1 MSRAPENMTKKQ
13 LQALVLEQEKKYQAT
28 KKEVLAARKKIQ
40 EKDNQIQVITKEK
53 ERLLKKLQEMLEK
66 FSSMK
71 FELSQLKRL
80 IFGSKR
86 ERFVSG
92 AENGQMSLPFNVE
105 EETRE
110 DSSVANTE
118 TVYSFQRQK
127 RKNHPGRLTLPD
139 HLPVDEIIIEPK
151 EDVTGLKCIGYET
164 TDELEYQQAI
174 LKIKRFK
181 RPKYAREDNEGVIC
195 GDLPSRPIDK
205 GIAGPGLLSHI
216 LVSKYVYHLP
226 FYRQSQRF
234 RTEHQIDIPRSTM
247 GGWQSSI
254 ANLLHLLYEEQKR
267 QILGQGYLQVDETP
281 IQVLDPKKKGK
292 THRGYYWVYYS
303 PIQRM
308 VLFDYQ
314 EGRGRDAPRK
324 LLSDFKGYLQTD
336 GYNVYDLFARKKD
349 ITLVNCMAHARRYQY
364 LQKIKR
370 NSGSH
375 YLTI

>member
-1 MSRAPENMTKKQ
+1 MTKKQ